1 MPANSLPIL
10 VISLGGSVIAD
21 GANLRMDFLNQ
32 FAEIIASLQNKN
44 RIVIVTGGG
53 SIAKSYIS
61 SLRQVSSN
69 ELMLDFIGI
78 KATELNA
85 LTMQS
90 ILAAHGVNA
99 RVCGDFDSLA
109 YLLNNSVSKVA
120 ILHGMFPGITTDADA
135 VLACE
140 AVGAK
145 SMVNISK
152 SAFVYSKPPEE
163 HGAKKLNVISHKE
176 LVELAN
182 KYDTREA
189 KSSFIFDFVAC
200 KLASRS
206 NITILFTD
214 DNIKNISR
222 ALKGQRHYGT
232 VVKK

>member
-32 FAEIIASLQNKN
+32 FAEVIASLQNKN

-53 SIAKSYIS
+53 PIAKSYIS

-69 ELMLDFIGI
+69 ELMLDFVGI

-85 LTMQS
+85 LAMQS
-90 ILAAHGVNA
+90 ILDAHGVNA

-109 YLLNNSVSKVA
+109 YLLNTVSKVV

-189 KSSFIFDFVAC
+189 KSSFIFDSVAC

-206 NITILFTD
+206 DITILFTD

-232 VVKK
+232 VVKN